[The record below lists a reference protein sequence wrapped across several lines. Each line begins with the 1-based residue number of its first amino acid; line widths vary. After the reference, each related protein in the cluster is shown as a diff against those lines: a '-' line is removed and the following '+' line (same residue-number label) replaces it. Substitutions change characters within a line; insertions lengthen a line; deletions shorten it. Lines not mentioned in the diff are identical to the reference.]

1 MTLQPDQVE
10 RALNLASD
18 GPEAAAWLR
27 GESLNVPPDLQG
39 WTLVTVDG
47 LPLGWG
53 KASGGQLKNHY
64 PKGLRQP

>member
-1 MTLQPDQVE
+1 MALQPEQARSV
-10 RALNLASD
+10 LNLATD
-18 GPEAAAWLR
+18 GPEATAWLR

-39 WTLVTVDG
+39 WTLVTVDS
-47 LPLGWG
+47 LPLSWG